1 MVRNYTLLLHDAVR
15 AHVVSLDVRAKQRL
29 REKLEFLQEGLWD
42 AGVRVKKL
50 RGSGRAVFEARLSR
64 GDRILFTLGE
74 PPAADASGNGA
85 GATRIYVW
93 GVVKHDDVSAAA
105 ERRIVPANAHRR
117 LLAPSTATVFWTE
130 R

>member
-1 MVRNYTLLLHDAVR
+1 MVGGSRPRRGPPDLLPCHATTYCSCTTR
-15 AHVVSLDVRAKQRL
+15 CAPTWRPWTPARKQRL

-74 PPAADASGNGA
+74 PPDG
-85 GATRIYVW
+85 
-93 GVVKHDDVSAAA
+93 
-105 ERRIVPANAHRR
+105 ERRTGMAPA
-117 LLAPSTATVFWTE
+117 
-130 R
+130 